1 MVNVTHYTY
10 FNSITIGCTRSI
22 YSNSELKLIHP
33 PRSPLPSCV
42 PTILAG
48 ILFFHKNIRFQKYKT
63 RFVISKWHF
72 RVSGWGKIILSAWKV
87 TLLKAQICENH
98 NNAVCTFCRK
108 ISTAYHKLWPWP
120 FMIRRIEYLVPEI
133 KSVPRR
139 NMKTADSLNQ
149 HSVAPCPMVEVQNAS
164 YVTGVDSTSIL
175 MQLTVI
181 EA

>member
-1 MVNVTHYTY
+1 
-10 FNSITIGCTRSI
+10 
-22 YSNSELKLIHP
+22 
-33 PRSPLPSCV
+33 
-42 PTILAG
+42 
-48 ILFFHKNIRFQKYKT
+48 
-63 RFVISKWHF
+63 
-72 RVSGWGKIILSAWKV
+72 
-87 TLLKAQICENH
+87 
-98 NNAVCTFCRK
+98 
-108 ISTAYHKLWPWP
+108 
-120 FMIRRIEYLVPEI
+120 MIRRIEYLVPEI